1 MGKATPAPPD
11 YTGAAQAQA
20 AASAQNVMTQ
30 NYANRPIVNT
40 PFGTQ
45 TWDTAAVTDP
55 ATGQQVTQW
64 TQNIALPSNL
74 QDALQSQID
83 TQLGRSDLASG
94 FMGRVGEAYKK
105 PFDWQNLPSLTSP
118 GTPGELQTNVADYAP
133 GLTTA
138 YNFGNAP
145 AAPTYDTNY
154 RDKIAQSL
162 IERMAPVQQYQQSQ
176 LQTQLSNQG
185 FKQGTEAYKRA
196 LDELAQRQAAERYN
210 AFDVAGQEAARQ
222 FGSAMQGRQQGISE
236 AMAQGNLQ
244 NQALGQAA
252 GLDLSRMGAM
262 NQAQAQQYA
271 LNQQYANMQNQ
282 LRQQAIAEQAQQ
294 RGMSLNE
301 MNALLSGQQV
311 SMPQFPSFAMASQA
325 QTPDLLGAAKSQ
337 YQSQLDAFNAKQAGT
352 SGLMSGI
359 FGLGSAYL
367 GNPFSFQN

>member
-20 AASAQNVMTQ
+20 AASAQNVLAQ
-30 NYANRPIVNT
+30 NYANRPTVNT

-45 TWDTAAVTDP
+45 TWGTSAVTDP

-64 TQNIALPSNL
+64 TQNIALPSDL
-74 QDALQSQID
+74 QSALQSQID

-94 FMGRVGEAYKK
+94 FMGRVGEAYSQ
-105 PFDWQNLPSLTSP
+105 PFDWQNLPALTSA
-118 GTPGELQTNVADYAP
+118 GTPGQVQTQLADYAP
-133 GLTTA
+133 GLATS

-145 AAPTYDTNY
+145 ELPTYSTDY
-154 RDKIAQSL
+154 RNQIAQSL
-162 IERMAPVQQYQQSQ
+162 VERMMPVQQYQQSQ
-176 LQTQLSNQG
+176 LETQLSNQG
-185 FKQGTEAYKRA
+185 FKKGTEAYKRA
-196 LDELAQRQAAERYN
+196 LDDLAQRQAAERYN

-236 AMAQGNLQ
+236 AMAQGNLL

-311 SMPQFPSFAMASQA
+311 QMPQFPSFALSSQA
-325 QTPDLLGAAKSQ
+325 QTPDLLGAAQSQ
-337 YQSQLDAFNAKQAGT
+337 YQAQLNAYNAKQGGLGGVFGGLT
-352 SGLMSGI
+352 S
-359 FGLGSAYL
+359 LGSAYL
-367 GNPFSFQN
+367 GNPFAF